1 MKMSRGPQQGSKLD
15 DQQGAPWRIHLMEL
29 CRSGLAP
36 QPQQNLN
43 SANWALENCRSGEQ
57 QTPGPAQPGLHQH
70 QHSLNREKIWIKW
83 NTKAFIWNVHNV
95 PTIQRH
101 QRSEARAC
109 LDVWSARLAGCG
121 GHIVSLEWAQPA
133 LVMDVRMPIHRC
145 VSLSRHINILN
156 CLRKE
161 ERNGYSIIPSKKI
174 NDKTISQ
181 SLSLDKSLKRWFPKI
196 TQRFHNP

>member
-1 MKMSRGPQQGSKLD
+1 MKMSRGPQQGSKES

-29 CRSGLAP
+29 CRSRLVLLRPRPAAAAKP
-36 QPQQNLN
+36 KFCQL
-43 SANWALENCRSGEQ
+43 SSGELSQ
-57 QTPGPAQPGLHQH
+57 WRAADTWPSPATELQPSTFSTG
-70 QHSLNREKIWIKW
+70 RIWMKW
-83 NTKAFIWNVHNV
+83 NTTTFIWNVHNV

-161 ERNGYSIIPSKKI
+161 ERGMDI
-174 NDKTISQ
+174 
-181 SLSLDKSLKRWFPKI
+181 LL
-196 TQRFHNP
+196 FHPRK

>member
-1 MKMSRGPQQGSKLD
+1 MQLLSKMKMSRSPQQGSKEND
-15 DQQGAPWRIHLMEL
+15 HQGAPWRIHLMEL
-29 CRSGLAP
+29 CRSGLLLLWPRPAAAAKP
-36 QPQQNLN
+36 KFCQL
-43 SANWALENCRSGEQ
+43 SSGELSQ
-57 QTPGPAQPGLHQH
+57 WRAADTWPSPA
-70 QHSLNREKIWIKW
+70 QHSLNWEKIWIKW

-161 ERNGYSIIPSKKI
+161 ERGMDI
-174 NDKTISQ
+174 
-181 SLSLDKSLKRWFPKI
+181 LL
-196 TQRFHNP
+196 FHPRK